1 MRGAGRPMRS
11 KLFVPASR
19 PELFDKALAG
29 PADAVSF
36 DLQDAVE
43 ASRKGSARDAL
54 ARWFGR
60 DVPASGKTIVVR
72 VNETAGPHFGAD
84 LDAIVHP
91 GLDIVNLPCV
101 EDPEAVREAVG
112 AIERLER
119 VRGIGRPVR
128 VLANIESP
136 RGLRRAAEIA
146 CAHPR
151 VMGLQI
157 GFGDLFAPLR
167 IASGEPAATQAVRVA
182 VRMAAGEAGIEAYDG
197 AFVAID
203 DPDGYRRDARA
214 AFSLG
219 FAGKSCIHPTQVALA
234 NEVFRPS
241 DDDVAHALRV
251 VRAARESLA
260 RGVGAF
266 VVDGRL
272 VDGPFI
278 AQAERT
284 VAIAR
289 GLGLVP
295 DGDDPLRV
303 L

>member
-1 MRGAGRPMRS
+1 MRS

-43 ASRKGSARDAL
+43 ASRKGAAREAL
-54 ARWFGR
+54 ARWFER

-72 VNETAGPHFGAD
+72 VNETASVHFSAD
-84 LDAIVHP
+84 LDAIVRA

-101 EDPEAVREAVG
+101 EDPEAVRDAVG

-119 VRGIGRPVR
+119 ARGMGRPVR

-167 IASGEPAATQAVRVA
+167 IVSGEPAATQAVRVA
-182 VRMAAGEAGIEAYDG
+182 VRMAAGEAGIDAYDG

-203 DPDGYRRDARA
+203 DPDGYRRDAQA
-214 AFSLG
+214 AFRLG
-219 FAGKSCIHPTQVALA
+219 FAGKSCIHPTQVGLA

-241 DDDVAHALRV
+241 DADIAHALRV
-251 VRAARESLA
+251 VLASRESLA

-289 GLGLVP
+289 GLGLVQ
-295 DGDDPLRV
+295 DEGDRPRAR
-303 L
+303 

>member
-1 MRGAGRPMRS
+1 MRS

-43 ASRKGSARDAL
+43 ASRKGEARATL
-54 ARWFGR
+54 AQWFGR
-60 DVPASGKTIVVR
+60 GAPACGKVIVVR
-72 VNETAGPHFGAD
+72 VNEASDPHFTAD
-84 LDAIVHP
+84 LDAVVWP
-91 GLDIVNLPCV
+91 GLDVLNLPSV
-101 EDPEAVREAVG
+101 EDPETVRETVA
-112 AIERLER
+112 AIERHER
-119 VRGIGRPVR
+119 ARGIVRPVR

-151 VMGLQI
+151 MMGLQI

-167 IASGEPAATQAVRVA
+167 IASGEPAATQAVRLA
-182 VRMAAGEAGIEAYDG
+182 VRMAAGEAGIDAYDG
-197 AFVAID
+197 AFVAIH
-203 DPDGYRRDARA
+203 DPEGYRRDAQA
-214 AFSLG
+214 ASRLG
-219 FAGKSCIHPTQVALA
+219 FAGKSCIHPSQVALA
-234 NEVFRPS
+234 NDVFRPS
-241 DDDVAHALRV
+241 DADIAHALRV
-251 VRAARESLA
+251 VQAAQASLA

-289 GLGLVP
+289 ALGLAPAAP
-295 DGDDPLRV
+295 DPRPGG
-303 L
+303 